1 MSAYIWLNI
10 FLHIW
15 MSVNSSFNRLEI
27 ARKEFAFAQCA
38 SLLPTGIGSRFSVLF
53 VRTFHWVWID
63 SSHWWETNW
72 DSANVKM
79 FQLKFTWS
87 VEYPVSNYK
96 PNSSHLITSLVDSF
110 SVSFNPTVVKWFS
123 NGCICF
129 LLLPDNFLMST
140 NSLCESKVISSN
152 G

>member
-1 MSAYIWLNI
+1 MI
-10 FLHIW
+10 FFIFEWVWTALL
-15 MSVNSSFNRLEI
+15 SRRQI
-27 ARKEFAFAQCA
+27 ACKEFAFAQCFLFA
-38 SLLPTGIGSRFSVLF
+38 SSLLPTGIGSRFSILF
-53 VRTFHWVWID
+53 VRTFHSARVG
-63 SSHWWETNW
+63 SSHWWQTNW
-72 DSANVKM
+72 DSANFNM

-87 VEYPVSNYK
+87 VEYPVSKYK

-110 SVSFNPTVVKWFS
+110 SVSFNPVAVKWFS

-129 LLLPDNFLMST
+129 LVLPDNFLMST